1 MDHDQKRE
9 MGIEDDVDFKKE
21 IVNTKREILDIHKD
35 DENFLEKDV
44 GFSDLPEEVR
54 SEAIL
59 LLRRTKFVLLR
70 KRQCCY

>member
-1 MDHDQKRE
+1 MDHDHKRE

-21 IVNTKREILDIHKD
+21 IVNTKRETLDIHKD

-54 SEAIL
+54 SKAIL
-59 LLRRTKFVLLR
+59 LLCRAKFVLLR
-70 KRQCCY
+70 KRQCCC